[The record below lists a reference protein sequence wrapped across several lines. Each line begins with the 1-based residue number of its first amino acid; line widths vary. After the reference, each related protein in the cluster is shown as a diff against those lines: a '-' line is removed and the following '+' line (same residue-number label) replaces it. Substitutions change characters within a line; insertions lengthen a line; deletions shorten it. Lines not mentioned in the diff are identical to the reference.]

1 MSKKIVILL
10 HGLGSDGADLQ
21 GLGDF
26 WAGSFQGLT
35 CIAPDAPF
43 PCDMGSGYQWF
54 SVNGVTEENR
64 PARIAEARAEFDAT
78 LQGIFRQYHITSED
92 ELILTGFSQ
101 GSMMALD
108 ALARAAFPLA
118 GVIAFSG
125 RLASP
130 PPLHPAPGSKVLL
143 IHGQEDQVIPW
154 TESRRAEQQLTAAGV
169 DVTSFYQPGI
179 PHTISGEGVAQAT
192 DFIQQCFDLPDEE

>member
-1 MSKKIVILL
+1 MSKQIVILL
-10 HGLGSDGADLQ
+10 HGVGSNGADLQ

-26 WAGSFQGLT
+26 WAESFPGLT

-43 PCDMGSGYQWF
+43 PCDMGAGYQWF
-54 SVNGVTEENR
+54 SVNGVTDENR
-64 PARIAEARAEFDAT
+64 PARIAEARTSFDAA
-78 LQGIFRQYHITSED
+78 LQKIFSQYGITPED
-92 ELILTGFSQ
+92 EVVLTGFSQ
-101 GSMMALD
+101 GSIMALD

-143 IHGQEDQVIPW
+143 IHGQDDQVIPW
-154 TESRRAEQQLTAAGV
+154 TESRHAEQQLTAAGV
-169 DVTSFYQPGI
+169 EVTSFYQPGV
-179 PHTISGEGVAQAT
+179 PHTISGEGVAEAT
-192 DFIQQCFDLPDEE
+192 DFIQQCFDLLDDE

>member
-1 MSKKIVILL
+1 MSKQIVILL
-10 HGLGSDGADLQ
+10 HGVGSNGADLQ

-26 WAGSFQGLT
+26 WAESFPGLT

-54 SVNGVTEENR
+54 SVNGVTDENR
-64 PARIAEARAEFDAT
+64 PARIAEARTSFDAA
-78 LQGIFRQYHITSED
+78 LQKIFSQYGITPED
-92 ELILTGFSQ
+92 EVVLTGFSQ
-101 GSMMALD
+101 GSIMALD

-143 IHGQEDQVIPW
+143 IHGQDDQVIPW
-154 TESRRAEQQLTAAGV
+154 TESRHAEQQLTAAGV
-169 DVTSFYQPGI
+169 EVTSFYQPGV
-179 PHTISGEGVAQAT
+179 PHTISGEGVAEAT
-192 DFIQQCFDLPDEE
+192 DFIQQCFDLPDDE

>member
-10 HGLGSDGADLQ
+10 HGVGSNGADLQ

-26 WAGSFQGLT
+26 WANSFPGLI

-54 SVNGVTEENR
+54 SVSGVTEQNR
-64 PARIAEARAEFDAT
+64 PARVAEARAAFDAT
-78 LQGIFRQYHITSED
+78 LQAIFEEQGITSED
-92 ELILTGFSQ
+92 DVILTGFSQ
-101 GSMMALD
+101 GSIMSLD
-108 ALARAAFPLA
+108 ALVRAALPLT

-130 PPLHPAPGSKVLL
+130 APFHPVAGTQLLL
-143 IHGQEDQVIPW
+143 IHGQNDQVIPW
-154 TESRRAEQQLTAAGV
+154 TESQKAEQQLSADGV
-169 DVTSFYQPGI
+169 NVTSFYEPGV
-179 PHTISGEGVAQAT
+179 PHTISAEGVARAT
-192 DFIQQCFDLPDEE
+192 AFIQQCFDLSDE

>member
-1 MSKKIVILL
+1 MSKKIIILL
-10 HGLGSDGADLQ
+10 HGVGSNGADLQ

-26 WAGSFQGLT
+26 WAETFPELI

-64 PARIAEARAEFDAT
+64 PARIAEARAGFDAT
-78 LQGIFRQYHITSED
+78 LQEIFRQYKITSED
-92 ELILTGFSQ
+92 EVLLTGFSQ
-101 GSMMALD
+101 GSIMSLD
-108 ALARAAFPLA
+108 ALARAALPLA

-130 PPLHPAPGSKVLL
+130 PPLHPAAGTKVLL
-143 IHGQEDQVIPW
+143 IHGQDDQVIPW
-154 TESRRAEQQLTAAGV
+154 TESRRAEQQLAADGV
-169 DVTSFYQPGI
+169 EVTSFYQPGV
-179 PHTISGEGVAQAT
+179 PHTISAEGVAQAT
-192 DFIQQCFDLPDEE
+192 DFIQYCFDLPDDE